1 MRISFIVPALLLF
14 VLSSCRYFGGERIS
28 GDGHVVTQ
36 QRNTDGF
43 NSVDVSG
50 GIKVHIRQEG
60 TSSVKVEADQN
71 LMEYIDVYNDGST
84 LVIKEREGYNLNPSK
99 DIVVYVAAPVFRNIE
114 VSGACAI
121 IGDNTISGT
130 EELSMH
136 VSGAGDIVM
145 QVAVPEVRA
154 EISGS
159 GSITLKGQAADF
171 SAHVSGAGDVKCFDL
186 ITDHT
191 KLDLSGA
198 SEVEVTANKQL
209 NVDASGAASVQYRGN
224 ASVNQ
229 HISGAGSVKK
239 VG

>member
-1 MRISFIVPALLLF
+1 MRITYIFFALALF
-14 VLSSCRYFGGERIS
+14 MLSSCRYFGGERIS
-28 GDGHVVTQ
+28 GDGHIVTR

-50 GIKVHIRQEG
+50 GIKVHVRQEANP
-60 TSSVKVEADQN
+60 SVKVEADEN
-71 LMEYIDVYNDGST
+71 LMEYIDVYNEGNT

-99 DIVVYVAAPVFRNIE
+99 DIVVYVAAPVFKDIE
-114 VSGACAI
+114 VSGACDI
-121 IGDNTISGT
+121 IGDNTISGN
-130 EELSMH
+130 EELSMQ
-136 VSGAGDIVM
+136 VSGAGDIIM
-145 QVAVPEVRA
+145 QVALPKVHA

-159 GSITLKGQAADF
+159 GSINLKGQATDF
-171 SAHVSGAGDVKCFDL
+171 SAHVSGSGDVKCFDL

-209 NVDASGAASVQYRGN
+209 DIDASGASTVEYKGIAFVWQN
-224 ASVNQ
+224 
-229 HISGAGSVKK
+229 ISGAGCVKK